1 MLQKVNPVLE
11 IFYRRCGMRVIEEA
25 VAPEYDFPTD
35 PEKSPNI
42 NEDFLVASDMRLSD
56 LFDCLM
62 TEKRIKKHGP
72 GVELNPITRSLA
84 RKYGASLGSFLG
96 IML

>member
-56 LFDCLM
+56 LL
-62 TEKRIKKHGP
+62 RL
-72 GVELNPITRSLA
+72 LNDREED
-84 RKYGASLGSFLG
+84 
-96 IML
+96 